1 MGFHRTRTRTQRS
14 GTRTRWLFWFSRDF
28 EILGRTIHGDRDTEH
43 DRGNRAAA
51 STSTS
56 VAMGFHRTRTRTQRS
71 GTRATRRDESL
82 RRP

>member
-51 STSTS
+51 STST
-56 VAMGFHRTRTRTQRS
+56 HRS